1 MPDPDYHLNVELE
14 EAARSKLAEPKR
26 GLSKAALILLFALV
40 CSAVAGNALLAPTSV
55 DA

>member
-26 GLSKAALILLFALV
+26 GLNKAALIVLLALV
-40 CSAVAGNALLAPTSV
+40 SSTTARNALLASTSV
-55 DA
+55 NA